1 MTQSQ
6 DDTKLGI
13 RPHVARRANRTIF
26 QNNFR
31 FFSCVRSPI
40 NQAHPQTGGM
50 APPKKTLRA
59 DAPWRA
65 KGTGVALIG
74 GPALASVRRGPEFDY
89 AMSIMRHPD
98 PIGMGLA
105 QEAGVEAAG
114 EDCLVPGLKRP
125 VIVMGVQVGAERWR
139 WVEVG
144 AIGVQVGAD
153 GCAGGCYG
161 GLLLLMQEAGVEAAW
176 EGCLVL
182 GLKRLVIVMGLQVGG
197 DGWGRV
203 EMGGDGWRCVEMVV
217 IPGVAA
223 GNQQPS
229 LSWKAIEP
237 PSMTYLPPPSPFL
250 TPSHPSS
257 PLQVWPLEINS
268 PLSWKAIEPMARE
281 LKTVSKL
288 AEKAIDLMNAP
299 LSLASSPLSLCL
311 SCSSPSTPPPP
322 LPPPL
327 ISLVPVQLAEKAI
340 DLMNAPLVR

>member
-1 MTQSQ
+1 M
-6 DDTKLGI
+6 G
-13 RPHVARRANRTIF
+13 IF

-125 VIVMGVQVGAERWR
+125 VIVMGVQV
-139 WVEVG
+139 
-144 AIGVQVGAD
+144 
-153 GCAGGCYG
+153 
-161 GLLLLMQEAGVEAAW
+161 
-176 EGCLVL
+176 
-182 GLKRLVIVMGLQVGG
+182 
-197 DGWGRV
+197 
-203 EMGGDGWRCVEMVV
+203 
-217 IPGVAA
+217 
-223 GNQQPS
+223 
-229 LSWKAIEP
+229 
-237 PSMTYLPPPSPFL
+237 
-250 TPSHPSS
+250 
-257 PLQVWPLEINS
+257 WPLEINS

-299 LSLASSPLSLCL
+299 LG
-311 SCSSPSTPPPP
+311 
-322 LPPPL
+322 
-327 ISLVPVQLAEKAI
+327 
-340 DLMNAPLVR
+340 R